1 MKNAETLTVAEKA
14 EILLAAYQKHA
25 DELLAIEEAQQKL
38 VTLLLA
44 ILGAGGSFLA
54 GMQVSLSCGP
64 KLGVTIIVVAIVII
78 GLIYTAV
85 RSRARATTRALLVRC
100 EEALG
105 FYQSGAFIHD
115 DTLYGETLKNYPGLG
130 GWLSWNY
137 ALVPATGLGFLIVL
151 WTL

>member
-1 MKNAETLTVAEKA
+1 MDNSKKS
-14 EILLAAYQKHA
+14 EILLVAYQKHA
-25 DELLAIEEAQQKL
+25 TELLAIEEAQQKFI
-38 VTLLLA
+38 TLLLA

-54 GMQVSLSCGP
+54 GTKASLSCGS
-64 KLGVTIIVVAIVII
+64 KLGVTIIVIAIVII

-105 FYQSGAFIHD
+105 FYQPGAFIHK
-115 DTLYGETLKNYPGLG
+115 DTLYGETLINFPSLG

-137 ALVPATGLGFLIVL
+137 ALIPATGLGFLIVL
-151 WTL
+151 WTLPQFT

>member
-1 MKNAETLTVAEKA
+1 MPRKPN
-14 EILLAAYQKHA
+14 
-25 DELLAIEEAQQKL
+25 
-38 VTLLLA
+38 
-44 ILGAGGSFLA
+44 

-64 KLGVTIIVVAIVII
+64 RLGVTIIVVAVVVI

-85 RSRARATTRALLVRC
+85 RNRARTATRALLVRC

-105 FYQSGAFIHD
+105 FFQEGAFVKD
-115 DTLYGETLKNYPGLG
+115 DTLYGETLKKYPSRG

>member
-1 MKNAETLTVAEKA
+1 MNAQTLPGAEKIK
-14 EILLAAYQKHA
+14 ILLTAYQKHA
-25 DELLAIEEAQQKL
+25 TELLAIEEAQQKL
-38 VTLLLA
+38 TTLLLA

-54 GMQVSLSCGP
+54 GMGEPLSCGP
-64 KLGVTIIVVAIVII
+64 KQGVTIIVVAITII
-78 GLIYTAV
+78 GLIYTVV

-105 FYQSGAFIHD
+105 FYQPEAFIPN
-115 DTLYGETLKNYPGLG
+115 DTLYGETLKKFPSLG

-137 ALVPATGLGFLIVL
+137 ALVPVTGLGFLVVL

>member
-1 MKNAETLTVAEKA
+1 MENAKKT
-14 EILLAAYQKHA
+14 EILLVAYQKHA
-25 DELLAIEEAQQKL
+25 AELLAIEEAQQKFI
-38 VTLLLA
+38 TLLLA
-44 ILGAGGSFLA
+44 ILSAGGSFLA

-64 KLGVTIIVVAIVII
+64 RLGVTIIVVAVVVI

-85 RSRARATTRALLVRC
+85 RNRARATTRALLVRC

-105 FYQSGAFIHD
+105 FFQEGAFVKD
-115 DTLYGETLKNYPGLG
+115 DTLYGETLKKYPSRG